1 MKFIDKK
8 GKTVLWKRFNR
19 NNWAFDRYKKLWTDI
34 LPESEKIVVNGE
46 TYVNWYDCITDYI
59 I

>member
-1 MKFIDKK
+1 MQFIDKK

-19 NNWAFDRYKKLWTDI
+19 NNWEFNRYQKLWKDI
-34 LPESEKIVVNGE
+34 LPESETIVVNGE